1 MREWIEEITDYM
13 QEKENVP
20 LPIVDLSEEFHQA
33 ALETEMFLQATSELQ
48 SAITSI
54 VGKMEH
60 ANS

>member
-13 QEKENVP
+13 QEREEALP
-20 LPIVDLSEEFHQA
+20 LVDLSEEFHQT
-33 ALETEMFLQATSELQ
+33 ALETEMFLQAADELQ

-54 VGKMEH
+54 VGKMDH